1 MIRSMTGFGS
11 ASAEFD
17 GARCT
22 VEVRSVNNRFYK
34 SSMRLTS
41 QLESLEPDI
50 DAAVMRR
57 LVRGSVTIAVRW
69 TEVASRSVARIN
81 VAALEAYIHQLSGAR
96 LHGLG
101 KDLRVADLL
110 PLPGVIVDDRA
121 ESMAEAARPPV
132 MRLVEQAC
140 DALLE
145 MRRREGEALRALL
158 AGFGDQVESRLA
170 EIRVRAPEVTVGY
183 QDRLRQ
189 RLATALKDLGVTVS
203 DADLVREVAI
213 FAERSD
219 IAEEVARLSGHVA
232 QFRSVIDASNPQPA
246 GRTLDFLAQEMLR
259 EANTIASKSGDVEI
273 SRRVVEIKTA
283 IDRIKEQ
290 AQNAE

>member
-1 MIRSMTGFGS
+1 
-11 ASAEFD
+11 
-17 GARCT
+17 
-22 VEVRSVNNRFYK
+22 
-34 SSMRLTS
+34 
-41 QLESLEPDI
+41 
-50 DAAVMRR
+50 
-57 LVRGSVTIAVRW
+57 
-69 TEVASRSVARIN
+69 
-81 VAALEAYIHQLSGAR
+81 
-96 LHGLG
+96 
-101 KDLRVADLL
+101 
-110 PLPGVIVDDRA
+110 
-121 ESMAEAARPPV
+121 

-158 AGFGDQVESRLA
+158 SGFGDQVESRLA
-170 EIRVRAPEVTVGY
+170 EIRVRAPEVTAGY

-189 RLATALKDLGVTVS
+189 RLATALKDLGATVS

>member
-1 MIRSMTGFGS
+1 
-11 ASAEFD
+11 
-17 GARCT
+17 
-22 VEVRSVNNRFYK
+22 
-34 SSMRLTS
+34 
-41 QLESLEPDI
+41 
-50 DAAVMRR
+50 
-57 LVRGSVTIAVRW
+57 
-69 TEVASRSVARIN
+69 
-81 VAALEAYIHQLSGAR
+81 
-96 LHGLG
+96 
-101 KDLRVADLL
+101 VADLL

-121 ESMAEAARPPV
+121 ESMAEAARPLV

-158 AGFGDQVESRLA
+158 SGFGDQVESRLA
-170 EIRVRAPEVTVGY
+170 EIRVRAPEVTAGY

-189 RLATALKDLGVTVS
+189 RLATALKDLGATVS